1 MADTTTTNLSLTKP
15 EVSASSD
22 TWGTKL
28 NADLD
33 AIDALFQAGP
43 VLRVNKGG
51 TGVSTSTGTGSVVLS
66 TSPTLVT
73 PALGTPASAV
83 LTNATGLPL
92 STGITGTLAVAN
104 GGSGAATLTGI
115 LKGNGTAAF
124 TAAVAGTDF
133 VSPSGL
139 TTTLG
144 SYALTSALASYATT
158 ASLASY
164 ATTASLA
171 NYAPL
176 ASPALSGTPTAP
188 TAGGGTNSTQ
198 IATTAFVQNAVGGI
212 VPGGFTLLGTA
223 TTTSGSSQSVSV
235 SLGTY
240 SFISVIYSGVS
251 GTNGATSTMQING
264 VTFATTASAGGVTSG
279 TFYVELLQGYCTFSV
294 QGSGGNPIAVGTAT
308 GVTSGTTTITFS
320 LATGAFDAGSIS
332 VYGVK

>member
-28 NADLD
+28 NAGLD

-51 TGVSTSTGTGSVVLS
+51 TGVATSTGTGSVVLS

-104 GGSGAATLTGI
+104 GGSGATTLTGI

-124 TAAVAGTDF
+124 TAAVAGTDY
-133 VSPSGL
+133 VTPSGL

-144 SYALTSALASYATT
+144 SYATT
-158 ASLASY
+158 ASLSAYLTTATAASTY
-164 ATTASLA
+164 LTISNAAATYSTPASVSSALAPYALTSTVNSQIAGIISATTANVLSA
-171 NYAPL
+171 TA
-176 ASPALSGTPTAP
+176 ALSLG
-188 TAGGGTNSTQ
+188 
-198 IATTAFVQNAVGGI
+198 AVGSYAFLAYNVTATI
-212 VPGGFTLLGTA
+212 VEGDLVSGANLRYSNGAGANAGAAPAGTWRALGTA
-223 TTTSGSSQSVSV
+223 AGTPPASPNRATLFVRVS
-235 SLGTY
+235 
-240 SFISVIYSGVS
+240 
-251 GTNGATSTMQING
+251 
-264 VTFATTASAGGVTSG
+264 
-279 TFYVELLQGYCTFSV
+279 
-294 QGSGGNPIAVGTAT
+294 
-308 GVTSGTTTITFS
+308 
-320 LATGAFDAGSIS
+320 
-332 VYGVK
+332 